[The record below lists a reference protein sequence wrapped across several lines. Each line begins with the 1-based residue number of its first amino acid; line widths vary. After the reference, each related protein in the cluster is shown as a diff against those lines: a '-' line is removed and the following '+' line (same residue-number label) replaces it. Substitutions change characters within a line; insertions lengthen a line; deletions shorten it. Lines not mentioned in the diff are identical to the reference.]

1 MCEVDDCFGWKKR
14 ACNLAFRGDDSS
26 MDDRFYRDRARVL
39 RDLADEADPLIK
51 QRLLRLANNY
61 DDMATTKTT
70 RNHSEER
77 PELGR
82 DV

>member
-1 MCEVDDCFGWKKR
+1 
-14 ACNLAFRGDDSS
+14 

-61 DDMATTKTT
+61 ADLVTTKAIGS
-70 RNHSEER
+70 HLEER
-77 PELGR
+77 PEPGR
-82 DV
+82 DAN